1 MTTAAIAGLL
11 DDAAVFDSVEGTA
24 TAGGRLGYDIN
35 TADYMHKE
43 EIQLEPIII
52 DALSWNKNK
61 IMLLNISS
69 SLAKLG
75 VTEDN
80 IDMNDKLQ
88 REKIGTAL
96 LQAAEEHFE
105 AKALHCAD
113 TSRISGGSVYGEATV
128 RCTHPESTQR
138 VAHHVMHIDK
148 YLPGIAKLDMQEP
161 RGVKRKLEEESRTP
175 CRSEG
180 DQARIDGARNIVD
193 CWWKHWGPD
202 FSARGGLTME
212 STAEIIADGAPGMVN
227 LWVALTPGGIESE
240 PLAIADNSTIDL
252 AAGDSSAS
260 TFWTV
265 PVKFKDQHDSIT
277 MIRKSRSHG
286 VRWLWRPR
294 MAFGEMYI
302 FSTQESVH
310 GAVKLQQSSPAKTRM
325 SAEVRALIMSKPSK
339 NAGGM

>member
-96 LQAAEEHFE
+96 LQAAEETR
-105 AKALHCAD
+105 AV
-113 TSRISGGSVYGEATV
+113 RGGRT
-128 RCTHPESTQR
+128 
-138 VAHHVMHIDK
+138 
-148 YLPGIAKLDMQEP
+148 
-161 RGVKRKLEEESRTP
+161 KR
-175 CRSEG
+175 EG
-180 DQARIDGARNIVD
+180 TRQAR
-193 CWWKHWGPD
+193 
-202 FSARGGLTME
+202 
-212 STAEIIADGAPGMVN
+212 
-227 LWVALTPGGIESE
+227 
-240 PLAIADNSTIDL
+240 
-252 AAGDSSAS
+252 
-260 TFWTV
+260 
-265 PVKFKDQHDSIT
+265 
-277 MIRKSRSHG
+277 
-286 VRWLWRPR
+286 
-294 MAFGEMYI
+294 
-302 FSTQESVH
+302 
-310 GAVKLQQSSPAKTRM
+310 KTRGL
-325 SAEVRALIMSKPSK
+325 SQHNHHAQTPRHRGAT
-339 NAGGM
+339 